1 MYNTKYRAN
10 LNISLLKLIVT
21 FINHVTASDFYEKC
35 LFPENRTISLFYSQ
49 HKSYSKNVMIGN
61 YWNCILEDRI
71 TRTTTTKQAL
81 KININHCQRNRAFV

>member
-49 HKSYSKNVMIGN
+49 HKSYSEKCYDWKLLELYFGGQNYKNNNNKTGAYN
-61 YWNCILEDRI
+61 
-71 TRTTTTKQAL
+71 
-81 KININHCQRNRAFV
+81 